1 MFKCPYSDC
10 CQVFTKDEIRKN
22 LRPYFRNGI
31 CPTCGRSVDIDVS
44 GFSPLVAVAKPEPE
58 PESSPEL
65 PYDPD
70 MVEEEVE
77 EVIDWGSCTVAQ
89 LKEALTER
97 GLSSSGKK
105 ADLLERLEFYFPAEE

>member
-44 GFSPLVAVAKPEPE
+44 GFSAPAPVAKPEPE
-58 PESSPEL
+58 PEPE
-65 PYDPD
+65 P
-70 MVEEEVE
+70 EEEPE

-97 GLSSSGKK
+97 GLSTSGKK
-105 ADLLERLEFYFPAEE
+105 ADLLERLEFYYPAEE

>member
-22 LRPYFRNGI
+22 LRPYFRNGV

-44 GFSPLVAVAKPEPE
+44 GFSAPAPVVEPEPE
-58 PESSPEL
+58 PEV
-65 PYDPD
+65 
-70 MVEEEVE
+70 VEEEPE

-89 LKEALTER
+89 LKKALTER
-97 GLSSSGKK
+97 GLSTSGKK
-105 ADLLERLEFYFPAEE
+105 ADLLERLEFYYPAEE